1 MTSIGPPRCTRLSWE
16 EIDRHTNQ
24 RIQREFSPTEETWGL
39 LRGIWKMKV
48 YYLNSKFNYGRD
60 ICNQA
65 IQDSKRNGASQVL
78 NYKIIRVSSGY
89 VIWKLTV
96 GRNI

>member
-1 MTSIGPPRCTRLSWE
+1 
-16 EIDRHTNQ
+16 
-24 RIQREFSPTEETWGL
+24 
-39 LRGIWKMKV
+39 MKV